1 MQKPRTPHTVSGPLV
16 ISLAA
21 GIIVLL
27 GGVLVNG
34 CQISRLLSR
43 STGNGAGGGGS
54 GGGDGAGTI
63 AVSPPEVLDSA
74 LAGETT
80 PRVTTL
86 AVSNGGTWFATIGS
100 PWITVSPARGGARA
114 TVRLSLDPQNL
125 TPGLHLGSVRLQEHD
140 STGPTATVTVRFRIQ
155 QPVLKIAPGSLSF
168 TAHSS
173 NSVLFDTLRVTNDGD
188 GPLAWTA
195 TTEHHVDW
203 LTLTNAGGTGPGK
216 IAVRATNEG
225 LSYFGTFKETIIVT
239 APGAKN
245 SPQRIDVTLKR
256 RKHDDALTP

>member
-1 MQKPRTPHTVSGPLV
+1 MQESRTPHAVSGPIV

-27 GGVLVNG
+27 GGLFVNG
-34 CQISRLLSR
+34 CQINKLLSR
-43 STGNGAGGGGS
+43 STGNGAAGGAGGGG
-54 GGGDGAGTI
+54 GTI
-63 AVSPPEVLDSA
+63 AVSPAQVLDSA

-100 PWITVSPARGGARA
+100 PWIDVAPARGGGRA

-125 TPGLHLGSVRLQEHD
+125 TPGLHLGTVTLQDHD

-155 QPVLKIAPGSLSF
+155 QPVLKVAPGGISF
-168 TAHSS
+168 TARSS
-173 NSVLFDTLRVTNDGD
+173 NAVFFDTLEVTNDGD
-188 GPLAWTA
+188 GPLVWTA
-195 TTEHHVDW
+195 TTEHHVGW
-203 LTLTNAGGTGPGK
+203 LTLTNAAGSGPGK
-216 IAVRATNEG
+216 IAVRATNAG

-245 SPQRIDVTLKR
+245 SPQRIDVTLRR
-256 RKHDDALTP
+256 RKQDDANNP